1 MRHRPRVS
9 DQFFASLNC
18 TVSDTGSQLS
28 VELPTLLASL
38 PRQEG
43 DGTAAGAAE
52 RTELFQIVYA
62 DHTAFDRV
70 VENITVVRAAHS
82 TDLSATGGHK
92 GRHQLQR

>member
-1 MRHRPRVS
+1 MRHRPWVS

-52 RTELFQIVYA
+52 RAELFQIVYA
-62 DHTAFDRV
+62 DHTAFEANHACCYAYKMRDNAR
-70 VENITVVRAAHS
+70 EYTM
-82 TDLSATGGHK
+82 HK
-92 GRHQLQR
+92 